1 MAITDQPTTAEPAKT
16 HLDEQLEHT
25 WEDAPGVPGF
35 FSTVDHK
42 RIGKRYIYTC
52 FIFFFVGGLI
62 ALVMRSQLAGP
73 ENTVLS
79 ARVAVDEAAPAPQP

>member
-1 MAITDQPTTAEPAKT
+1 MATTDVRPEP
-16 HLDEQLEHT
+16 LEAREELEEI
-25 WEDAPGVPGF
+25 WEDDPGVPGF

-62 ALVMRSQLAGP
+62 ALVMRAQLAGP

-79 ARVAVDEAAPAPQP
+79 A